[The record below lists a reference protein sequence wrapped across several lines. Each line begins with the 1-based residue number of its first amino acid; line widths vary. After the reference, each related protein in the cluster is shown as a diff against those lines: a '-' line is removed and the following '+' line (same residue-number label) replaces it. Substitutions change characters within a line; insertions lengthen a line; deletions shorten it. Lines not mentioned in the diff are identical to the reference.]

1 MIAEHERFKTANSE
15 LGLGLLSSASGLV
28 GTRVLGEPVLEVKKL
43 AVATVVH
50 TSLVVLGIELEG
62 RISADVNTVDLVSRS
77 IELGDNKVI
86 NVGNFLGKLV
96 PDGGEGLAVAAPGSV
111 VLNKHILAGILDD
124 VFPVLTNE
132 GGETVDWVRLRD
144 RLGLEMGLE
153 VTCLVVRDELGDRVA
168 VKGLDV
174 AFVIVLEHG
183 LLRRDDTELRKVAL
197 LNTDELT
204 KTRLDALRDARGH
217 EQDLALEVGGS
228 LGEGS
233 LVVGALLLGE
243 KDDGRVVVTED
254 RLNEI
259 FAEGNKTRNRRLLGK
274 LNNFLLSGGSNG
286 ERRLV
291 KLTGEGDAWGSS
303 NTEVTSARGV
313 TGVEEGE
320 LLADGGVLGTL
331 HEGLKEVT
339 GELTEVAQGKLGLA
353 SLGLHIFARD
363 LEGGR
368 ACLLVDPLDDG
379 VLGAATG
386 VVHLSALVPEE
397 ERWEALDLHALGKL
411 FVLCRVDLGNRAGWI
426 LSSQHLGGTLVLRS
440 ELLAVAARRHKE
452 THVSQSAQQ
461 QPHSSD
467 RENSTKIWRELVA
480 QF

>member
-1 MIAEHERFKTANSE
+1 MIAEHERFETANSE

-28 GTRVLGEPVLEVKKL
+28 GTGVLGEPVLEVKKL
-43 AVATVVH
+43 AVAAVVH

-62 RISADVNTVDLVSRS
+62 RISADVNTVDLIGSS

-86 NVGNFLGKLV
+86 NVGNVLGKLV

-111 VLNKHILAGILDD
+111 VLNEHILAGILDD

-132 GGETVDWVRLRD
+132 GGETVDRVSLRD
-144 RLGLEMGLE
+144 RLGLEVGLE
-153 VTCLVVRDELGDRVA
+153 ITRLVVRDELSEGVA
-168 VKGLDV
+168 VEGLDV
-174 AFVIVLEHG
+174 AFVVVLEHR
-183 LLRRDDTELRKVAL
+183 LLRRKDAELRKVAL

-204 KTRLDALRDARGH
+204 ETRLDALRDARSH

-228 LGEGS
+228 LSEGS

-254 RLNEI
+254 RLNVF

-274 LNNFLLSGGSNG
+274 IDNLLLSGGSNG

-291 KLTGEGDAWGSS
+291 ELTGEGDAWGGS
-303 NTEVTSARGV
+303 NTEVTGARGV

-331 HEGLKEVT
+331 HEGLEEVT
-339 GELTEVAQGKLGLA
+339 SKLTEVAQGKLGFA

-363 LEGGR
+363 FEGGR
-368 ACLLVDPLDDG
+368 AGLLVHPLDDG

-386 VVHLSALVPEE
+386 VVHLGAL
-397 ERWEALDLHALGKL
+397 AINDK
-411 FVLCRVDLGNRAGWI
+411 
-426 LSSQHLGGTLVLRS
+426 
-440 ELLAVAARRHKE
+440 
-452 THVSQSAQQ
+452 QS
-461 QPHSSD
+461 
-467 RENSTKIWRELVA
+467 K
-480 QF
+480 